1 MTTIGNVIFQNKK
14 RLRNPISRKS
24 SISNMNITK
33 SKNFNNIPKN
43 QLENET
49 VIPQKNLKNN
59 NIDTAIA
66 KIEKIISENFG
77 INSYR
82 VNEFQ
87 NIAPIAIPNI
97 QYYEELFRNSYS
109 QNNVIKKFDKNFN
122 NNIVKIIE
130 RINENNFSNFKEFL
144 QNVMSIFYVDKSI
157 INYNKYNKILSDNIY
172 NDIIYNIFNSTSKN
186 DNIKNSQNLKK
197 NSKYYKEVLVPNIFN
212 TYMFVHILE
221 LLEKYKKQQVQKQ
234 QNLEQKKQ
242 QQQQKQKQQFFQGLR
257 IPQFLPRTNKPNN
270 RRRNLRFPTS
280 PIKSPIESQKKQN
293 ELHSTRSTSST
304 NSNTNSNT
312 NTNTNSNK
320 FTDNN
325 INILEKY
332 IQNEKVIDTPMARIR
347 LRQLILNTFSK
358 NKKYGIKL
366 KNIFDKLNKDL
377 IENLSTLEFIKDL
390 NEHNSAQL

>member
-144 QNVMSIFYVDKSI
+144 QK
-157 INYNKYNKILSDNIY
+157 
-172 NDIIYNIFNSTSKN
+172 
-186 DNIKNSQNLKK
+186 
-197 NSKYYKEVLVPNIFN
+197 
-212 TYMFVHILE
+212 
-221 LLEKYKKQQVQKQ
+221 
-234 QNLEQKKQ
+234 
-242 QQQQKQKQQFFQGLR
+242 
-257 IPQFLPRTNKPNN
+257 
-270 RRRNLRFPTS
+270 
-280 PIKSPIESQKKQN
+280 
-293 ELHSTRSTSST
+293 
-304 NSNTNSNT
+304 
-312 NTNTNSNK
+312 
-320 FTDNN
+320 
-325 INILEKY
+325 
-332 IQNEKVIDTPMARIR
+332 
-347 LRQLILNTFSK
+347 
-358 NKKYGIKL
+358 
-366 KNIFDKLNKDL
+366 
-377 IENLSTLEFIKDL
+377 
-390 NEHNSAQL
+390 